1 VVKYLWRLCW
11 WQNEH
16 QQSLRELGKIAIIN
30 HLTTFIAW
38 S

>member
-1 VVKYLWRLCW
+1 MLG
-11 WQNEH
+11 QNEH